1 MTTQSIKRAQLQV
14 ALDPEVRKKAEE
26 LAQRKGISL
35 AEVFRRALLT
45 VYSLEVEQN

>member
-1 MTTQSIKRAQLQV
+1 
-14 ALDPEVRKKAEE
+14 

-45 VYSLEVEQN
+45 VYSLEVEQ